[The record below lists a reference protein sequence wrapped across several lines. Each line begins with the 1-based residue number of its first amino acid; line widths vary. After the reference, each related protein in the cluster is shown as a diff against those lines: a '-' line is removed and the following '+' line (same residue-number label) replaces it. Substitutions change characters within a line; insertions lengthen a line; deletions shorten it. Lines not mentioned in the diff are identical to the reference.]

1 MTDVTGPGWLF
12 CPADRPDRYAKAAAA
27 ADVVIIDLEDAV
39 AAADKESARE
49 ALLSTR
55 LDPATTV
62 IRINGADT
70 EHYAADLGAVHR
82 TDYRSVMLPKAES
95 PEQLRALDGFDVIAL
110 IESPRGA
117 LAAERIMVEPNAVG
131 IMWGAEDLVA
141 ALGGQS
147 TRRPDGSYRDLPRH
161 LRSST
166 LLAGKAAGKFAL
178 DGVYLNIPDLDG
190 LREEALDAVAVGF
203 DAKVA
208 IHPSQIPVIRGAYAP
223 SPEDLDWARRV
234 LAEVPNHRGVFQFEG
249 RMVDG
254 PVLRHAEQIVRRGG
268 AASD

>member
-82 TDYRSVMLPKAES
+82 TEYRSVMLPKAES

-117 LAAERIMVEPNAVG
+117 LASERIMVEPNAVG